1 MKKQYVFIIM
11 IIIIL
16 YISFLIISYT
26 YKEHITNSSIEYIK
40 ALTKDVEKKIDS
52 AKKVVEYKTSRAY
65 KNKVLK
71 EQQSFKN
78 VWEKVVYF
86 TTEENF
92 NKYTTIEEKKPE
104 TVITNDNNCKRFQYL
119 GKMDVFT
126 FQKTTWTIKK
136 SQKGIF
142 L

>member
-52 AKKVVEYKTSRAY
+52 AKKVVEYKTS
-65 KNKVLK
+65 
-71 EQQSFKN
+71 
-78 VWEKVVYF
+78 KVVYF

-104 TVITNDNNCKRFQYL
+104 TVITNDNNEQINVKDFSIWERWMYL
-119 GKMDVFT
+119 LF
-126 FQKTTWTIKK
+126 KK
-136 SQKGIF
+136 QPEQ
-142 L
+142 

>member
-104 TVITNDNNCKRFQYL
+104 TVITNDNNEQINVKDVSIWERWMYL
-119 GKMDVFT
+119 LF
-126 FQKTTWTIKK
+126 KK
-136 SQKGIF
+136 QPEQ
-142 L
+142 

>member
-78 VWEKVVYF
+78 
-86 TTEENF
+86 
-92 NKYTTIEEKKPE
+92 
-104 TVITNDNNCKRFQYL
+104 DNNEQINVKDFSIWERWMYL
-119 GKMDVFT
+119 LF
-126 FQKTTWTIKK
+126 KK
-136 SQKGIF
+136 QPEQ
-142 L
+142 

>member
-52 AKKVVEYKTSRAY
+52 AKKVV
-65 KNKVLK
+65 
-71 EQQSFKN
+71 
-78 VWEKVVYF
+78 YF

-104 TVITNDNNCKRFQYL
+104 TVITNDNNEQINVKDFSIWERWMYL
-119 GKMDVFT
+119 LF
-126 FQKTTWTIKK
+126 KK
-136 SQKGIF
+136 QPEQ
-142 L
+142 

>member
-26 YKEHITNSSIEYIK
+26 YKEHITHSSIEYIK
-40 ALTKDVEKKIDS
+40 ALT
-52 AKKVVEYKTSRAY
+52 KKVVEYKTSRAY

-104 TVITNDNNCKRFQYL
+104 TVITNDNNEQINVKDFSIWERWMYL
-119 GKMDVFT
+119 LF
-126 FQKTTWTIKK
+126 KK
-136 SQKGIF
+136 QPEQ
-142 L
+142 

>member
-26 YKEHITNSSIEYIK
+26 YKEHIK

-104 TVITNDNNCKRFQYL
+104 TVITNDNNEQINVKDFSIWERWMYL
-119 GKMDVFT
+119 LF
-126 FQKTTWTIKK
+126 KK
-136 SQKGIF
+136 QPEQ
-142 L
+142 

>member
-1 MKKQYVFIIM
+1 MIEIFKYGIIGALTTFLNIFIYF
-11 IIIIL
+11 IL
-16 YISFLIISYT
+16 RSVLNLNYIL
-26 YKEHITNSSIEYIK
+26 SSIIAWIL
-40 ALTKDVEKKIDS
+40 ALIFSFFANRNFVFEKKE
-52 AKKVVEYKTSRAY
+52 KL

-104 TVITNDNNCKRFQYL
+104 TVITNDNNEQINVKDFSIWERWMYL
-119 GKMDVFT
+119 LF
-126 FQKTTWTIKK
+126 KK
-136 SQKGIF
+136 QPEQ
-142 L
+142 